1 MPRIDYVD
9 EETISDEA
17 RELIESADETGAPD
31 PRCVRIYVKNKDA
44 GVEWVKYWNN
54 LLYGGVLPHALKEL
68 CRIYISIDHE
78 CGYCSTVRSKRGIAE
93 GVTEEKVAALMHFDT
108 SNLFT
113 DKEKMALSYAR
124 KFKTNVAEIDNDDI
138 YISLKK
144 TFSEEEIIELG
155 MLCAQTDGVGKFAKS
170 LNIVS
175 WEDACIINP
184 NIVKKEYIEP

>member
-17 RELIESADETGAPD
+17 RELIESANETGAPD

-44 GVEWVKYWNN
+44 GVEWVKYWNS

-113 DKEKMALSYAR
+113 DKEKIALSYAR

-138 YISLKK
+138 YILLKK

-184 NIVKKEYIEP
+184 NIVKKGNIEP

>member
-9 EETISDEA
+9 EETISDVA

-44 GVEWVKYWNN
+44 GVEWVKYWNS

-113 DKEKMALSYAR
+113 DKEKIALSYAR

-138 YISLKK
+138 YILLKK

-184 NIVKKEYIEP
+184 NIVKKGYIEP